1 MSCRLLDSSLEKYLH
16 PKRLA
21 LGETNSHRNLKKNSP
36 TLSFAR
42 DGVDLVVA
50 FISIPYQFPNRSLMT
65 SVYPLI
71 PIRPDSPNG
80 ADKDAAF
87 LLFTVQQ
94 YPVYWPDAS
103 PLHIKRSLCE
113 RWAKGICKIFG
124 TSTFAKTW
132 HIWDPNIFFYTN
144 VMSIPHPPAQS
155 Q

>member
-94 YPVYWPDAS
+94 YPAQLRNICSLVSS
-103 PLHIKRSLCE
+103 PCLHLGQMALFINLLILKFTRVG
-113 RWAKGICKIFG
+113 R
-124 TSTFAKTW
+124 
-132 HIWDPNIFFYTN
+132 
-144 VMSIPHPPAQS
+144 
-155 Q
+155 